1 MTVKQLRD
9 GRRTRGWSQQHAAAR
24 LGVSQ
29 SYLSMLEKGKRALP
43 GALARKAAGL
53 YRLPPAALPLGR
65 RQFTPAPV
73 DPQVLAEELAAL
85 GYPGFAYLHRR
96 RRAGRRNPAETL
108 LAALAQ
114 NDLEARTAEAL
125 PWLLLA
131 HPDLDAAWLAEE
143 AHRHNLQNRLGFMVA
158 LTRELAVRGQ
168 LSHARQLADLE
179 ASLERS
185 RLAVEDTFCQASLTP
200 TEGRWLRKK
209 RSKLARHW
217 NLLTDWS
224 SVFLRYAA

>member
-1 MTVKQLRD
+1 MTAEQLKT
-9 GRRTRGWSQQHAAAR
+9 GRQGRGWSQQHAAAR

-43 GALARKAAGL
+43 GALAGRAAGL
-53 YRLPPAALPLGR
+53 YRLLPGTLPLGK

-85 GYPGFAYLHRR
+85 GYPGFAYLR
-96 RRAGRRNPAETL
+96 RRASRRNPAETL

-114 NDLEARTAEAL
+114 NHLEARTAEAL

-131 HPDLDAAWLAEE
+131 HSNLDTAWLAEE
-143 AHRHNLQNRLGFMVA
+143 ARRHNLQNRLGFVVA
-158 LTRELAVRGQ
+158 LARELAVLRR

-185 RLAVEDTFCQASLTP
+185 RLAVEDTFCQGSLTAP
-200 TEGRWLRKK
+200 ERRWLRKK

-224 SVFLRYAA
+224 SAFLRYAA